1 MAKSNAIYDI
11 DGDEVSFQGFGKVTG
26 NDTWTNK
33 GNTYTSGA
41 SAGTKTNTT
50 PKAPTSGSS
59 GTSKAPTNS
68 TPSFDMAAYL
78 SQLRAEQMAKAQAA
92 YERNMSRIADAYGS
106 AANSIKGNLDS
117 SISRLNAARD
127 KSMGD
132 VRGDAEDSLRQAYI
146 NNMMTR
152 KNLNQR
158 LSAMGYNGGATETT
172 MSSLENQYGKSRT
185 GINETLNKNIA
196 NLDMTYGDNLAQA
209 QQAYNSAM
217 ANLYLQRMQMEMQAE
232 NALNNA
238 ETSAVNATMNI
249 DGSYMS
255 ALQAALAN
263 QANYQYDASQA
274 TNDFV
279 AGNAQQAASAAEGA
293 NYAKYLAQAQ
303 LEATN
308 GANANQIRNNLFGA
322 VASGQLDINSLYNIL
337 NQLNGRASY

>member
-1 MAKSNAIYDI
+1 MARSNAIYDI
-11 DGDEVSFQGFGKVTG
+11 DGDEVNFQGFGKVTG

-33 GNTYTSGA
+33 KTGNTYTSGA
-41 SAGTKTNTT
+41 NAGSVKPPSGGGGGTTT
-50 PKAPTSGSS
+50 PKATPDPTPVD
-59 GTSKAPTNS
+59 T
-68 TPSFDMAAYL
+68 FDWGNYMA
-78 SQLRAEQMAKAQAA
+78 QLRAEQMARAQAA

-106 AANSIKGNLDS
+106 AANSLRGNLDS
-117 SISRLNAARD
+117 SIGRLNAARD

-132 VRGDAEDSLRQAYI
+132 VRSDAEDSLRQAYI

-172 MSSLENQYGKSRT
+172 MSSLENQYGKSRS
-185 GINETLNKNIA
+185 GINDTLNKNIA

-238 ETSAVNATMNI
+238 ESSAVNATMNI

-274 TNDFV
+274 TNNFV
-279 AGNAQQAASAAEGA
+279 AGNARQAESASGGTD
-293 NYAKYLAQAQ
+293 YAKWMAQQLLSGSNNANDVMNYMIAQGIPAQTVQDILAQ
-303 LEATN
+303 L
-308 GANANQIRNNLFGA
+308 
-322 VASGQLDINSLYNIL
+322 
-337 NQLNGRASY
+337 GR

>member
-1 MAKSNAIYDI
+1 MAYAKDGAEGAGIKPNVVAPVIGATAGIAGI
-11 DGDEVSFQGFGKVTG
+11 DKNSLNKVVQDKNNTG
-26 NDTWTNK
+26 GGSGGGT
-33 GNTYTSGA
+33 TSG
-41 SAGTKTNTT
+41 GYT
-50 PKAPTSGSS
+50 AP
-59 GTSKAPTNS
+59 A
-68 TPSFDMAAYL
+68 FDMAAYL
-78 SQLRAEQMAKAQAA
+78 SALRAEQMAKAQAA
-92 YERNMSRIADAYGS
+92 YDRNMSRIADAYGS
-106 AANSIKGNLDS
+106 AASSLRGNLDS

-127 KSMGD
+127 KSLGD

-172 MSSLENQYGKSRT
+172 MSSLENQYGKSRS

-238 ETSAVNATMNI
+238 ETSAVNASMNI

-263 QANYQYDASQA
+263 QASYQYDASRA
-274 TNDFV
+274 TNDYV
-279 AGNAQQAASAAEGA
+279 AGNAQQAQSAAEAA

-303 LEATN
+303 LEASN
-308 GANANQIRNNLFGA
+308 GANANAIRNNLFGA
-322 VASGQLDINSLYNIL
+322 VANGQLDINSLYNIL
-337 NQLNGRASY
+337 NQLNGRAS

>member
-1 MAKSNAIYDI
+1 
-11 DGDEVSFQGFGKVTG
+11 
-26 NDTWTNK
+26 
-33 GNTYTSGA
+33 
-41 SAGTKTNTT
+41 
-50 PKAPTSGSS
+50 
-59 GTSKAPTNS
+59 
-68 TPSFDMAAYL
+68 
-78 SQLRAEQMAKAQAA
+78 MAKAQAA

-106 AANSIKGNLDS
+106 AANSLRGNLDS

-127 KSMGD
+127 KSMND
-132 VRGDAEDSLRQAYI
+132 VNSDAEDSLRQAYI

-172 MSSLENQYGKSRT
+172 MSSLENQYGKSRS

-238 ETSAVNATMNI
+238 ETSAVNASMNI

-263 QANYQYDASQA
+263 QNNYAYDASQA
-274 TNDFV
+274 TNNFV
-279 AGNAQQAASAAEGA
+279 AGNARQAESASGGTEYARWMAQQLLSGSNNA
-293 NYAKYLAQAQ
+293 NDVMNYMIAQGIPAQTVQDILAQ
-303 LEATN
+303 L
-308 GANANQIRNNLFGA
+308 
-322 VASGQLDINSLYNIL
+322 
-337 NQLNGRASY
+337 GR

>member
-1 MAKSNAIYDI
+1 MAYIKDKVPSSSALSSAASSIANAA
-11 DGDEVSFQGFGKVTG
+11 QGVGYSTSPVAPIAAIAAGVAKMPTTTPTNG
-26 NDTWTNK
+26 SGSGSGGSGSGGTNK
-33 GNTYTSGA
+33 A
-41 SAGTKTNTT
+41 QTN
-50 PKAPTSGSS
+50 P
-59 GTSKAPTNS
+59 
-68 TPSFDMAAYL
+68 TPSFDMGAYL

-146 NNMMTR
+146 NNMMIR

-263 QANYQYDASQA
+263 QANYAYDASQA

-279 AGNAQQAASAAEGA
+279 AGNARQAESAAGGTD
-293 NYAKYLAQAQ
+293 YAKWMAQQLLSGSNSANDVMNYMIAQGIPAQTVQDILAQ
-303 LEATN
+303 L
-308 GANANQIRNNLFGA
+308 
-322 VASGQLDINSLYNIL
+322 
-337 NQLNGRASY
+337 GR